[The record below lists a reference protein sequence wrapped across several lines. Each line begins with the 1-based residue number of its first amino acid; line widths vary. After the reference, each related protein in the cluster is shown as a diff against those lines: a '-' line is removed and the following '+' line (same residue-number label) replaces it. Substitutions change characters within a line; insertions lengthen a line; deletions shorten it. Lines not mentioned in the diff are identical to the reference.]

1 MFQLFLGFLLFIFG
15 IFLKLTKEQ
24 GFAKSKRFWWMFVLI
39 GILSIAAQI
48 FKKKKKGEL

>member
-39 GILSIAAQI
+39 GILSMVAQI
-48 FKKKKKGEL
+48 FIMKQKGEL

>member
-15 IFLKLTKEQ
+15 LFLKLTKEQ

-39 GILSIAAQI
+39 GTLAMVAQI
-48 FKKKKKGEL
+48 FIMNQKGEL